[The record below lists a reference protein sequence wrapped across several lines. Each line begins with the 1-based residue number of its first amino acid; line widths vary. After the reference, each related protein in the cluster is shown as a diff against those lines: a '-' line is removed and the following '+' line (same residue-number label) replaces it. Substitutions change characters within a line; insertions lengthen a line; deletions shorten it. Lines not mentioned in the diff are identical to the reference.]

1 MTSAPQKTTYE
12 NQKRSW
18 KKKIKTTTLSNIC
31 CWKKQLVGEKCAFSP
46 KKETRKFNITLPLKG
61 LKKRWKHMCA
71 KLGAPTKIQKV
82 SGIRMYYEANLPT
95 MKGGMKTWPNFFKGK
110 FGLVNMPIPWDGS
123 SGNSGNAPPKI
134 DLEKH
139 AKSPSHSHRPHRE
152 IPCECQMQ
160 ETRHG
165 CIQCL
170 LEFGGRSRHV
180 GCFCWVV
187 VVGPCSNIRFWV
199 VGCSLYVS
207 EKESWYQ
214 LPIVLESMFG
224 VQLLFCRCK
233 KPY

>member
-1 MTSAPQKTTYE
+1 
-12 NQKRSW
+12 
-18 KKKIKTTTLSNIC
+18 
-31 CWKKQLVGEKCAFSP
+31 
-46 KKETRKFNITLPLKG
+46 
-61 LKKRWKHMCA
+61 MCA

-233 KPY
+233 KPYWLDSFSCDTLNGPLSGFHWPQGWHDIVLFVGHSNLHLDLPLSLGGGHTPMDT